1 LISLNEA
8 LFEASLFFYKSGLNS
23 GLCPMY
29 INEIAPKRIRG
40 SIGVLFQLGVT
51 FSIFFSQIFG
61 LPEIF
66 GNQKLWA
73 LLLGKAKTFIEN

>member
-1 LISLNEA
+1 
-8 LFEASLFFYKSGLNS
+8 
-23 GLCPMY
+23 MY

-66 GNQKLWA
+66 GNEKLWS
-73 LLLGKAKTFIEN
+73 LLLGN

>member
-1 LISLNEA
+1 
-8 LFEASLFFYKSGLNS
+8 
-23 GLCPMY
+23 MY
-29 INEIAPKRIRG
+29 INELAPVRIRG

-66 GNQKLWA
+66 GNQKLWP
-73 LLLGKAKTFIEN
+73 LLLGKILLIKKIFKFWFSD